1 MTYYQIGAQAFKQ
14 VFSLSL
20 LMNKS
25 YIFAIT
31 LVLLIGI
38 QLYQPTSAQ
47 SPSTTSTSNGASN
60 ELENASDVTKDA
72 AIELENATSE
82 LTDIT
87 KSLQQNIST
96 ATASTKVNATTIVN
110 SIFESYLPAL
120 FIIVIFLVIIIPLVF
135 DMYIVY
141 KRSPRGRTAKGE
153 DKPRQG
159 MPGLYRSLMCF
170 GVILLVGTV
179 IFYLLA
185 LITLNINNTQ
195 TPVVQ
200 SLIDLLKNLGTI
212 LGTALATIIAFYF
225 GIRGAESAFTTG
237 AQSKEEET
245 ESKKEETEPTEG
257 EGKKDKEQDVIDD

>member
-1 MTYYQIGAQAFKQ
+1 M
-14 VFSLSL
+14 

-31 LVLLIGI
+31 LIVLIGI

-47 SPSTTSTSNGASN
+47 SPSTTATNNGTSN
-60 ELENASDVTKDA
+60 ELENATGANEVTD
-72 AIELENATSE
+72 
-82 LTDIT
+82 
-87 KSLQQNIST
+87 
-96 ATASTKVNATTIVN
+96 TIVTA
-110 SIFESYLPAL
+110 IFESNLPAL

-141 KRSPRGRTAKGE
+141 KRSPHGRPAKGE
-153 DKPRQG
+153 VRQG

-185 LITLNINNTQ
+185 LITLNINNTES
-195 TPVVQ
+195 TVIQ

-225 GIRGAESAFTTG
+225 GVRGAESAFTTG
-237 AQSKEEET
+237 SEATTGGETKTTGGETIKAHQERYGVKTDDEIDKEFDKQLADPKPTGGET
-245 ESKKEETEPTEG
+245 KPTEDV
-257 EGKKDKEQDVIDD
+257 KDD

>member
-1 MTYYQIGAQAFKQ
+1 
-14 VFSLSL
+14 
-20 LMNKS
+20 MNKS

-31 LVLLIGI
+31 LIVLIGI

-47 SPSTTSTSNGASN
+47 SPSTTATNNGTSN
-60 ELENASDVTKDA
+60 ELENATGPN
-72 AIELENATSE
+72 E
-82 LTDIT
+82 
-87 KSLQQNIST
+87 
-96 ATASTKVNATTIVN
+96 VNDKIV
-110 SIFESYLPAL
+110 SAIFESNLPAL

-141 KRSPRGRTAKGE
+141 KRSPHGRPAKGE
-153 DKPRQG
+153 VRQG

-185 LITLNINNTQ
+185 LITLNMQNNN
-195 TPVVQ
+195 PVII

-225 GIRGAESAFTTG
+225 GVRGAESAFTTG
-237 AQSKEEET
+237 SEATTGGETKPTGGETIKAHQERYGVKTDEEIDKEFD
-245 ESKKEETEPTEG
+245 KQLADPKPTEG
-257 EGKKDKEQDVIDD
+257 ETKPT